1 MEHVVSPAE
10 VEKQL
15 LREAIEQET
24 QQFLNQGGKITVL
37 NSYFVETNFRTSPWH
52 DGGDDSGLGDQ

>member
-10 VEKQL
+10 VEKKL

-24 QQFLNQGGKITVL
+24 QQFLNQGGRITVL
-37 NSYFVETNFRTSPWH
+37 NSYLVETDFRRSPWGE
-52 DGGDDSGLGDQ
+52 GGDDFMAGE

>member
-10 VEKQL
+10 VEKKL

-24 QQFLNQGGKITVL
+24 QQFLNQGGRITVL
-37 NSYFVETNFRTSPWH
+37 NSYLVETDFRRSPWRE
-52 DGGDDSGLGDQ
+52 DGDDLMAGE

>member
-1 MEHVVSPAE
+1 MEHVVSPAGA
-10 VEKQL
+10 EKKL

-37 NSYFVETNFRTSPWH
+37 NSHLVEADFRRSPWRE
-52 DGGDDSGLGDQ
+52 DGDDLMAGQ

>member
-1 MEHVVSPAE
+1 MEHVVSPAGA
-10 VEKQL
+10 EKKL

-37 NSYFVETNFRTSPWH
+37 NSYFVETNFRTSPWRE
-52 DGGDDSGLGDQ
+52 GGDDVMAGE

>member
-10 VEKQL
+10 VEKKL

-24 QQFLNQGGKITVL
+24 RQFLAHGGKITVL
-37 NSYFVETNFRTSPWH
+37 NSHLVDADFRTSPWRE
-52 DGGDDSGLGDQ
+52 DGDDLMAGE